1 MQLLL
6 TELGPKWTDL
16 SELRPGRRLGHWA
29 HTLRRDQCSHRAL
42 LGPGQQVLINRD
54 PDPYLVLWSW
64 VHFSTSLPSLSNVWG
79 GAGGGRQRQTEKEG
93 DRQTGSRQVVYVPV
107 ELRREMR

>member
-64 VHFSTSLPSLSNVWG
+64 VHFSASLLSLSNVCV
-79 GAGGGRQRQTEKEG
+79 GGRGEADR
-93 DRQTGSRQVVYVPV
+93 DRQR
-107 ELRREMR
+107 RRETDRQAADRLCMCLWNSEEK